1 MEKKL
6 SHSLAWVAAVC
17 TVAIWSETFISSK
30 ILLANGMTPAEIFFV
45 RFLLAY
51 VLIWFF
57 APKRLLSGSV
67 KDELNFALLGFAGGS
82 LYFFCENT
90 ALTYS
95 TAANVAILVCCSP
108 LLTALLMAIFYKEE
122 RMNLRQVA
130 GSVTAFIGMA
140 LVVLNGEFVLHL
152 NPLGDLLAFC
162 AAIAWASYSLLLK
175 RVSSRYTPLFV
186 TRKVFAYGLLT
197 ILPYFIFVEPFSID
211 MAVLSRPAVWGNL
224 LYLGSVASMI
234 CYITWNWATTV
245 IGTVRTTNLLYFS
258 PFCTMIFAYLILDD
272 RITWM
277 AVAGAAILT
286 AGMILAVRKKG

>member
-51 VLIWFF
+51 VMIWFF
-57 APKRLLSGSV
+57 APKRLFSGSV

-140 LVVLNGEFVLHL
+140 LVVLNGELVLHL

-175 RVSSRYTPLFV
+175 RVSGRYTPLFV